1 MRSKR
6 NAGVNEKTLWKTPP
20 SKECSQ
26 TVSLRECLNWAHT
39 NTRSA
44 SQDSHVS
51 SYESLISEVMPLDF
65 LDVIF
70 LPRILQITFD
80 QSKKVIFYF
89 SISDKKIFLISS
101 VFLVPIYTHTR
112 VYILYSGLKK

>member
-1 MRSKR
+1 M
-6 NAGVNEKTLWKTPP
+6 LWKTPP

-26 TVSLRECLNWAHT
+26 TVSLQECLNWAHT
-39 NTRSA
+39 NTQLA

-89 SISDKKIFLISS
+89 SISDKKDFLDIISVS
-101 VFLVPIYTHTR
+101 CAHIYTH
-112 VYILYSGLKK
+112 VYIYCTAALNNYLAT